1 MKPAIN
7 PLYSRPKYGQMDFRG
22 DSGVRERKPYQ
33 SFSSYGGNVAGA
45 SGYQD
50 ASARASTKMTGARN
64 GLGMHLDR
72 ANYQSGHDS
81 ASKRS
86 PLQKSIYSN
95 VDDRSGFY

>member
-1 MKPAIN
+1 
-7 PLYSRPKYGQMDFRG
+7 MDFKG

-50 ASARASTKMTGARN
+50 VSARASTKITGARG
-64 GLGMHLDR
+64 GLGMHLDN
-72 ANYQSGHDS
+72 ANWHSGRDS